1 MTSDIFCSTSF
12 VIRSLK
18 RLISDN
24 VPLCFLLSLALPT
37 QRVVVQLLSR
47 VWLFAAPWTA
57 ACQVCCP
64 ALLLAFAQPHVH
76 WVSDAISSSAAP
88 FSFGLQSFPA
98 SGSFPVS
105 QLFTSGG
112 QSIGVSAPA
121 SILSMNIQGWFLLG
135 LTGLIALLSKGLS
148 RVFFSTTIRKHL
160 LQCSAFFMIQLS
172 YPHMI
177 TGKTIILTI
186 QPLLAK

>member
-105 QLFTSGG
+105 QRFASGG
-112 QSIGVSAPA
+112 QCIGTSTLA
-121 SILSMNIQGWFLLG
+121 SVLPMNIQGWFLLG
-135 LTGLIALLSKGLS
+135 LTGLISLLSRELS
-148 RVFFSTTIRKHL
+148 RVSSSTTVRKHQFFGAHPSLWSSSHIHTWL
-160 LQCSAFFMIQLS
+160 LE
-172 YPHMI
+172 
-177 TGKTIILTI
+177 KR
-186 QPLLAK
+186 

>member
-98 SGSFPVS
+98 SGSFLMS
-105 QLFTSGG
+105 QLFASEYAKYG
-112 QSIGVSAPA
+112 QSIRWASA
-121 SILSMNIQGWFLLG
+121 SVLSKHNQCWFSLG
-135 LTGLIALLSKGLS
+135 LTGLILTVQETLKSLL
-148 RVFFSTTIRKHL
+148 
-160 LQCSAFFMIQLS
+160 
-172 YPHMI
+172 
-177 TGKTIILTI
+177 
-186 QPLLAK
+186 